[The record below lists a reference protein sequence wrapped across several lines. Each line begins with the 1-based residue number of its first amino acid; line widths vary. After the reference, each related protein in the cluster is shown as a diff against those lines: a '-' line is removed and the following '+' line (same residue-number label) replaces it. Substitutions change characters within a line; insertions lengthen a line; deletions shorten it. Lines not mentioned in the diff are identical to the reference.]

1 MSKRKHGKEVDEQ
14 EESSPETEENAAN
27 PRNILTPAAANPD
40 VVGKIA
46 LLGPMGRGL
55 FESLESACKKSR
67 CISEKRSDDTVGKG
81 RKSLMVNEQLKN
93 DVLDGFREAVASSL
107 DDMMVHKSAPAAIMK
122 GKVKYYN
129 RFGGQW
135 RFRVQDVHIRR
146 RPIVPPGPVAP
157 DRIGYRGRG
166 KKIYS
171 AWDVPIDDEK
181 SDVMNL
187 KGETDV
193 LVFDDVT

>member
-1 MSKRKHGKEVDEQ
+1 MSKRKHDKEVDEQ
-14 EESSPETEENAAN
+14 EPSLDKEENAAN
-27 PRNILTPAAANPD
+27 PRNILTPASANPD

-55 FESLESACKKSR
+55 FESLESAVKKTK
-67 CISEKRSDDTVGKG
+67 CISETESDDSAGKG
-81 RKSLMVNEQLKN
+81 RHSLMINEQVKN

-181 SDVMNL
+181 CDVMNL